1 MTPPGEDPLLLLIA
15 EAVKDE
21 LFVDEASFGGLL
33 LRTTF
38 RIDPIDQ
45 NRIRVVYRMEI
56 TGAGADEAG
65 QARPGPDQSS
75 PCTKRGIDVAQVGRW
90 GVGLPVPFPGR

>member
-1 MTPPGEDPLLLLIA
+1 MSGWPKPVRLRSGAAVRGRHADHNDAARRRPILLLIA

-65 QARPGPDQSS
+65 
-75 PCTKRGIDVAQVGRW
+75 
-90 GVGLPVPFPGR
+90 